1 MNAAYLYEPLSTSP
15 ESRSWRPID
24 LLVVGLWLATP
35 IGVFAVRKPTLH
47 VFEEYGG
54 NLLTTTQYLL
64 HFYSPYLLAIA
75 SIVVILAML
84 IIPYGSAGR
93 RFASLACISGV
104 LVGAICSLA
113 ILGPLWSLWRDL
125 N

>member
-1 MNAAYLYEPLSTSP
+1 MNAAYPYEPPSTSP
-15 ESRSWRPID
+15 ESRCWRPIGF
-24 LLVVGLWLATP
+24 LVVGLWLAIP
-35 IGVFAVRKPTLH
+35 IGVFTDRQPTLR
-47 VFEEYGG
+47 VFEEYGV
-54 NLLTTTQYLL
+54 NLPTATQYLL

-84 IIPYGSAGR
+84 IITYGSARR